1 MNKKKRKM
9 LFAIISIFILLV
21 IIILILITKL
31 KEDNSDTYIDENGNV
46 IKIEPEGDNEADVM
60 SYENEK
66 LKNTTYFFNIESYIN
81 NYLNAIKLENTLEIM
96 NVLSEDFISEN
107 NLTRGNVIENIEKS
121 YEFLALE
128 IYETR
133 DDSLYSY
140 IVGGTINDGMYNI
153 NKYYVF
159 NLDLENYTYSITPLY
174 NKNYNNI
181 EKIKIKNKLTNIK
194 ENSHNKFEFKKFN
207 NESIVKKYITY
218 YTGLQKNNPEKAYEM
233 LDNEYKEIRFQN
245 NYNNFLYYIN
255 QMNSNSKLDTNLK
268 SLSEGSYNG
277 KEAYII
283 KTEKDNRYTIIED
296 SPMEFTMILDDYSI
310 VTESFKNKYKKSTDT
325 KKIATNVDKVM
336 KMINTYDYVGLYN
349 LLDYDY
355 KNNNFA
361 NIDILINYINDNF
374 YNSNIYEIKNI
385 KTQNNSYISEIKVYK
400 NNEQDSE
407 YSNKKIIIK
416 LGEDTNFTILFE

>member
-1 MNKKKRKM
+1 
-9 LFAIISIFILLV
+9 
-21 IIILILITKL
+21 
-31 KEDNSDTYIDENGNV
+31 
-46 IKIEPEGDNEADVM
+46 
-60 SYENEK
+60 
-66 LKNTTYFFNIESYIN
+66 
-81 NYLNAIKLENTLEIM
+81 
-96 NVLSEDFISEN
+96 
-107 NLTRGNVIENIEKS
+107 
-121 YEFLALE
+121 
-128 IYETR
+128 
-133 DDSLYSY
+133 
-140 IVGGTINDGMYNI
+140 
-153 NKYYVF
+153 
-159 NLDLENYTYSITPLY
+159 
-174 NKNYNNI
+174 
-181 EKIKIKNKLTNIK
+181 
-194 ENSHNKFEFKKFN
+194 
-207 NESIVKKYITY
+207 
-218 YTGLQKNNPEKAYEM
+218 
-233 LDNEYKEIRFQN
+233 
-245 NYNNFLYYIN
+245 
-255 QMNSNSKLDTNLK
+255 MNSNSKLDTNLK

-325 KKIATNVDKVM
+325 KKIATNADKVM

>member
-107 NLTRGNVIENIEKS
+107 NLTKGNVIENIEKS

-181 EKIKIKNKLTNIK
+181 EEIKIKNKLTNIK

-218 YTGLQKNNPEKAYEM
+218 YTGLQKNNTEKAYEM

-336 KMINTYDYVGLYN
+336 KM
-349 LLDYDY
+349 
-355 KNNNFA
+355 KN
-361 NIDILINYINDNF
+361 
-374 YNSNIYEIKNI
+374 
-385 KTQNNSYISEIKVYK
+385 
-400 NNEQDSE
+400 
-407 YSNKKIIIK
+407 
-416 LGEDTNFTILFE
+416 